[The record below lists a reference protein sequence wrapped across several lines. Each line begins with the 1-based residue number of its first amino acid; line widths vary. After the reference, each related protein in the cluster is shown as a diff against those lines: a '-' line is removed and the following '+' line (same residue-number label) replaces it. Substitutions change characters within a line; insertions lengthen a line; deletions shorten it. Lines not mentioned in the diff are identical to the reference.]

1 MKLDVSKYSRLT
13 LLLCLL
19 GTLAVLAAC
28 NSPGWRGTPYD
39 PPRPAVEIVGV
50 NWDNTAFRLSDLR
63 GKIALLFFGYTY
75 CPDVCPTTMAE
86 MRKLMERLGAQA
98 DKVTVVFVSVDPERD
113 TPARLAEYVPFFDRR
128 FYGVQVPPDVLEQIK
143 RDYGVY
149 AEKRPYVGAD
159 GVETYTIDHTARVFL
174 VDQAG
179 ALRLSFPYGTP
190 VDDMRSD
197 ILHLLKK

>member
-1 MKLDVSKYSRLT
+1 MTLI
-13 LLLCLL
+13 LLLL
-19 GTLAVLAAC
+19 GALAVIAGC

-39 PPRPAVEIVGV
+39 PPRPAAEITGI
-50 NWDNTAFRLSDLR
+50 NWDNTTFQLSDLR
-63 GKIALLFFGYTY
+63 GKIALLYFGYTY

-86 MRKLMERLGAQA
+86 MRKLMERLGARA
-98 DKVTVVFVSVDPERD
+98 DKVAVVFVSVDPERD

-128 FYGVQVPPDVLEQIK
+128 FYGVQVPADVLEQVK

-149 AEKRPYVGAD
+149 AEKRPYVAAD
-159 GVETYTIDHTARVFL
+159 GVETYTVDHTARIFL

-197 ILHLLKK
+197 ILRLLK

>member
-1 MKLDVSKYSRLT
+1 MKLNASKYSHLT
-13 LLLCLL
+13 LILLLSGAL
-19 GTLAVLAAC
+19 TIIAAC
-28 NSPGWRGTPYD
+28 GSPSWRGTPYD
-39 PPRPAVEIVGV
+39 PPRPAAEITGV
-50 NWDNTAFRLSDLR
+50 NWDNAAFRLSDLR

-86 MRKLMERLGAQA
+86 MRKLMERLGTQA
-98 DKVTVVFVSVDPERD
+98 EKVTVVFVSVDPERD

-128 FYGVQVPPDVLEQIK
+128 FYGVQVPPDILEQVK

-159 GVETYTIDHTARVFL
+159 GVETYTVDHTARVFL

-179 ALRLSFPYGTP
+179 NLRLSFPYGTP

-197 ILHLLKK
+197 IVRLLK